1 MEKTRTAKVLCLD
14 GGGSKGV
21 YTLGVLAELE
31 KEVSKPLCECFD
43 FIYGTSTGSI
53 IAAMI
58 GLGMSIDEIKKI
70 YFSLIPNIMKCK
82 TQNKKTN
89 ALEKYALEI
98 FSNKKFNSFKTNIG
112 IVALNYDTQ
121 MPLIFKTNMNI
132 AHGTKKSFE
141 AGFGLYIK
149 DAVIASCSAAPIFKE
164 KQLNT
169 NNKGNLLA
177 IDGGFIA
184 NNPTLFAI
192 VDATKA
198 LNISVEN
205 LKVISIGVGNYIE
218 KPISFTHRILTNFK
232 MFKIVSRVL
241 NASSNTTEILTKLL
255 YPNLKIVRINEIF
268 NEPKYGT
275 NLTEKD
281 IKKLDKMYQLG
292 IYSYAKFEKDILN
305 INL

>member
-1 MEKTRTAKVLCLD
+1 MSNTKIAKVLCLD

-31 KEVSKPLCECFD
+31 KEVGKPLCECFD

-58 GLGMSIDEIKKI
+58 GLGMSIDKIKEI
-70 YFSLIPNIMKCK
+70 YFRLIPNIMKYK
-82 TQNKKTN
+82 TQSGKTN

-98 FSNKKFNSFKTNIG
+98 FGDKKFDAFKTNIG

-121 MPLIFKTNMNI
+121 MPLIFKTNMEM

-141 AGFGLYIK
+141 AGFGLCIK

-164 KQLNT
+164 KVLTT

-198 LNISVEN
+198 LNIVVEN

-218 KPISFTHRILTNFK
+218 KPISFTHRVLTNLK

-241 NASSNTTEILTKLL
+241 NASSNTTQVLTKLL

-275 NLTEKD
+275 NLTESD
-281 IKKLDKMYQLG
+281 LNKLDKMYQLG
-292 IYSYAKFEKDILN
+292 IYSYAKFEKEILSLG
-305 INL
+305 I